1 MENSVTN
8 KSDITETRLYN
19 YIDINRLLIAMS
31 NNQEDYLV
39 VDSITLDKVNITQ
52 TLSGILNYITQDED
66 ELLPVVIPVNL
77 GESELGVYTGN
88 HWTGLVIIREE
99 DTVHIYY
106 QDSLGNKIPDMLF
119 IIIQNLCEGINF
131 QLHDLHVLQ
140 QENGYDC
147 GPLTILNLDALAR
160 TGELPEN
167 IDENAIIEQRKMLK
181 ELQLQYPEQAY
192 TEDEEEVEK
201 EVDEDELVK
210 YLDEVVPAFV
220 TSLNEEQSNIFNGI
234 LRQYETLLDSRHKK
248 ELVGKD
254 AIIKQVLNRGR
265 EVEYVF
271 NKSDDQVKLLN
282 RNIEEDDGLKSV
294 ISNADDVHKKVPLLI
309 TILGNMIAIPVST
322 LEREKPKRKE
332 YKKELKQLIKQIND
346 TQSSGE
352 IMEQKTEWIIK
363 RKELETKIRKS
374 ELEIGLAEKAISR
387 ALLKHNQKK
396 DTDNK
401 VPDSIKKLIG
411 NESAK
416 DLIESIARTYSTKE
430 EIEKLEK
437 EISVE
442 GVSSDAK
449 VAKETAIKNLKST
462 IEEKIYYLHQDI
474 DNFLNLSNE
483 REEEDDDLNEEE
495 GVMYSK
501 DIGTEDGGE
510 ESAQLIPVATNN
522 GKGVALF
529 LTEELRSNLPIT
541 TEAFSSNTNSSNLNG
556 EGGDFFLTDRLSA
569 LEGLLS
575 NLPTTEASDSVPVTG
590 VMGEDAYPGV
600 KSNSL
605 V

>member
-8 KSDITETRLYN
+8 KSDRAETRWYN
-19 YIDINRLLIAMS
+19 YIDINRLLIDMG
-31 NNQEDYLV
+31 NNYNDYIV
-39 VDSITLDKVNITQ
+39 AEAITLDIVNITQ
-52 TLSGILNYITQDED
+52 TLSGILRYITQDED
-66 ELLPVVIPVNL
+66 EVLPVVIPVNL
-77 GESELGVYTGN
+77 GGAELGVYTGN
-88 HWTGLVIIREE
+88 HWTGLVITREE
-99 DTVHIYY
+99 SIVRIYY
-106 QDSLGNKIPDMLF
+106 QDSLGNEIPSMLF
-119 IIIQNLCEGINF
+119 TIIQNLCEGIKF
-131 QLHDLHVLQ
+131 QLHDLHFSQ

-160 TGELPEN
+160 TGELPAN
-167 IDENAIIEQRKMLK
+167 IEKDTIIQQREMLQDLPLESLEQDYV
-181 ELQLQYPEQAY
+181 ES
-192 TEDEEEVEK
+192 DEEVDE
-201 EVDEDELVK
+201 EVDEDAVVK
-210 YLDEVVPAFV
+210 YLDEVVPEFV
-220 TSLNEEQSNIFNGI
+220 TSLDEEQSNIFNGI
-234 LRQYETLLDSRHKK
+234 LRQYQTLLDSRHKK

-294 ISNADDVHKKVPLLI
+294 VSNAEDVHKKEPLLI
-309 TILGNMIAIPVST
+309 QILGKSITIQVHT
-322 LEREKPKRKE
+322 LRSEKPKRKE
-332 YKKELKQLIKQIND
+332 YKKKLKQLIKQIND

-352 IMEQKTEWIIK
+352 IMEQKTNLIIN

-396 DTDNK
+396 DTDNE

-416 DLIESIARTYSTKE
+416 DLIESIARTYYTKE

-442 GVSSDAK
+442 GVSSDVK

-474 DNFLNLSNE
+474 NNFLNLSNE
-483 REEEDDDLNEEE
+483 REEEYNDFNEEE
-495 GVMYSK
+495 VMYSE
-501 DIGTEDGGE
+501 DIGRD
-510 ESAQLIPVATNN
+510 ESAPLIPVDTDN
-522 GKGVALF
+522 GEGVAPL
-529 LTEELRSNLPIT
+529 LTEES
-541 TEAFSSNTNSSNLNG
+541 
-556 EGGDFFLTDRLSA
+556 
-569 LEGLLS
+569 LS
-575 NLPTTEASDSVPVTG
+575 NLATTTEASDSVPVTG
-590 VMGEDAYPGV
+590 VTGDWA
-600 KSNSL
+600 
-605 V
+605 